1 LCAPREYPLTQLFR
15 IEMFLD
21 ETLAF
26 FGGLILAPKILF
38 YRLDVIQVVEDGAID
53 FAERK

>member
-1 LCAPREYPLTQLFR
+1 
-15 IEMFLD
+15 MFLD
-21 ETLAF
+21 ETLPF
-26 FGGLILAPKILF
+26 FGRLFLAPKILF